1 MLELTHHCNCHQ
13 CMQQHVHKKQM
24 CVDET
29 MMEIRAVTTNT
40 TARAAFATTCDCH
53 RCRFGTGLWPI
64 WWNNCWKVHTSEGS
78 SHRQIA
84 TVTSYPINQNT
95 RVKLILQH
103 AIVIIRWT
111 QAKTWGTEILEEE
124 VEAES
129 RKRIPKIQC
138 LDNERDLFAMVVN
151 ILNFNWHCKS
161 RAWELCY
168 LCNSFDCSCSRSGEK
183 DMNSMYGRIF
193 NSA

>member
-1 MLELTHHCNCHQ
+1 MRQWWRSEQSQQT
-13 CMQQHVHKKQM
+13 QQHEQHLRQHVIVTDAGLGQD
-24 CVDET
+24 CDPSDEMIVEKCT
-29 MMEIRAVTTNT
+29 PA
-40 TARAAFATTCDCH
+40 
-53 RCRFGTGLWPI
+53 
-64 WWNNCWKVHTSEGS
+64 SEGS

-103 AIVIIRWT
+103 VIVIIRWT